1 MLKRFKKFVRGEK
14 GNITIVAVILL
25 PILLWCLFFFE
36 SKMQVRWIYTQ
47 VQSVMDFA
55 TLAGAN
61 QGTSEQVAGAKYAC
75 TIPYDASNQNK
86 SGYHVT
92 VKLFK
97 ENLSTLPQN
106 IADELNAQVNNNQIV
121 GLRDRDSQ
129 LSGYIYMQTSFKY
142 PAKVKLFFND
152 YVINVKSTSRC
163 QPDSPNSV

>member
-1 MLKRFKKFVRGEK
+1 MLKKIKNFICSERGS
-14 GNITIVAVILL
+14 ISIVAVILL

-47 VQSVMDFA
+47 VQSVMDFS

-61 QGTSEQVAGAKYAC
+61 QGTSEKVAGAKYAC
-75 TIPYDASNQNK
+75 TIPYDVSNQDK

-97 ENLSTLPQN
+97 ENLSTLPKN
-106 IADELNAQVNNNQIV
+106 IADELRQQVDSDEII
-121 GLRDRDSQ
+121 GLKDRDSQ
-129 LSGYIYMQTSFKY
+129 MAGYMYMQTSFKY

-152 YVINVKSTSRC
+152 HVIRVKSTSRC
-163 QPDSPNSV
+163 QPDTN

>member
-1 MLKRFKKFVRGEK
+1 MLKKIKNFICSERGS
-14 GNITIVAVILL
+14 ISIVAVILL

-47 VQSVMDFA
+47 VQSVMDFS

-61 QGTSEQVAGAKYAC
+61 QGTSEKAAGAKYAC
-75 TIPYDASNQNK
+75 TIPYDVSNQDK

-97 ENLSTLPQN
+97 ENLSTLPKN
-106 IADELNAQVNNNQIV
+106 IADELRQQVDSDEII
-121 GLRDRDSQ
+121 GLKDRDSQ
-129 LSGYIYMQTSFKY
+129 MAGYMYMQTSFKY

-152 YVINVKSTSRC
+152 YVIRVKSTSRC
-163 QPDSPNSV
+163 QPDTN